1 MNKEKYLIDYLLQ
14 ERKQQVDINDYSFD
28 LYRALVNLRM
38 PENIDEKYLEIED
51 QYLQEINHQKGIIE
65 INSPGISLWQGDI
78 TRLKVD
84 AIVNAANNQM
94 LGCFVPG
101 HYCIDNAIHTF
112 AGIRLRLK
120 CNELMVKQGYLQ
132 PTGKVKVTP
141 AYNLPSRYV
150 FHVVG
155 PIVNGKLEN
164 KHRVLLKMCYQ
175 NCLKQADNMN
185 LKSIAFCCISTG
197 VFHFPNDEAAKIA
210 IETVLEYLPT
220 SKIEQVIFNVF
231 KDEDKKIYQ
240 YLLKNIDNNVV
251 NTKINNI

>member
-14 ERKQQVDINDYSFD
+14 ERKQQVDINDYNFD

-101 HYCIDNAIHTF
+101 HHCIDNAIHTF

-155 PIVNGKLEN
+155 PIVNGKLED
-164 KHRVLLKMCYQ
+164 KHRILLKMCYQ

-185 LKSIAFCCISTG
+185 
-197 VFHFPNDEAAKIA
+197 
-210 IETVLEYLPT
+210 
-220 SKIEQVIFNVF
+220 
-231 KDEDKKIYQ
+231 
-240 YLLKNIDNNVV
+240 
-251 NTKINNI
+251 

>member
-101 HYCIDNAIHTF
+101 HHCIDNAIHTF

-220 SKIEQVIFNVF
+220 SKIEQVIFKVF

-240 YLLKNIDNNVV
+240 YLLKNIDNSVV
-251 NTKINNI
+251 NTKINSI

>member
-1 MNKEKYLIDYLLQ
+1 
-14 ERKQQVDINDYSFD
+14 
-28 LYRALVNLRM
+28 
-38 PENIDEKYLEIED
+38 
-51 QYLQEINHQKGIIE
+51 
-65 INSPGISLWQGDI
+65 
-78 TRLKVD
+78 
-84 AIVNAANNQM
+84 M

-101 HYCIDNAIHTF
+101 HHCIDNAIHTF

-164 KHRVLLKMCYQ
+164 KHHVLLKMCYQ

-220 SKIEQVIFNVF
+220 SKIEQVIFKVF